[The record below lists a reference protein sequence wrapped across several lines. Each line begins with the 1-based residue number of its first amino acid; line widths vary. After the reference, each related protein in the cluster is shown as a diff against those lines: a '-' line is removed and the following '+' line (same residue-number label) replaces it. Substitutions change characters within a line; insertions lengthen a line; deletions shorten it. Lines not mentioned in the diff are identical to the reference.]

1 MGSAFRKERVSL
13 SSLSTKDCLY
23 NFFYIEMFLNLPES
37 AEV

>member
-13 SSLSTKDCLY
+13 SSLSTKIACTI
-23 NFFYIEMFLNLPES
+23 FFYIEMSLNLPES